1 MRARSRARLKLREKA
16 ATPRS
21 TGTACGRAEMCGAAL
36 VGSRAEQRQHFL
48 GRLCSFPYY
57 LYPYYF
63 TCHPRE
69 SRFNFAFF
77 QRAKFAAKSISSFEM
92 AVLPIDKGLSPDK
105 SDKQLRETVEAAV
118 TSAGIQLEPTQP
130 GLGPL
135 PGQK

>member
-1 MRARSRARLKLREKA
+1 MDGLWVRTL
-16 ATPRS
+16 TP
-21 TGTACGRAEMCGAAL
+21 TPILTLTLTPAL
-36 VGSRAEQRQHFL
+36 TLILDEPWASG
-48 GRLCSFPYY
+48 
-57 LYPYYF
+57 
-63 TCHPRE
+63 
-69 SRFNFAFF
+69 FNFAFF
-77 QRAKFAAKSISSFEM
+77 QRAQFAAESTSSFEM